1 MKQNANIISSHCQ
14 TRNRS
19 DNALTQDKRRRKLY
33 IRLFWSGVD
42 DNEIAAKVL
51 HFIPD
56 GFDGT
61 LLDVPVGTAVFTHQ
75 KYQSLNKATITC
87 LDYSEDKHRIERTE
101 DGFLCECAADEWQA
115 YGFPSQ
121 RIRRF
126 SAAFRD
132 LPQAEA
138 YRKARVCALS

>member
-1 MKQNANIISSHCQ
+1 LTQSDCIFLRNKNTKKKIITMKQNANITSSHCRS
-14 TRNRS
+14 RNRS
-19 DNALTQDKRRRKLY
+19 DNALTQGKRRRKLY

-51 HFIPD
+51 HYIPD

-61 LLDVPVGTAVFTHQ
+61 LLDVP
-75 KYQSLNKATITC
+75 
-87 LDYSEDKHRIERTE
+87 DYSEDKHRIERTE